1 MGSDLILIGGA
12 ILPIIV
18 LSTNEED
25 LKRIY
30 RPKIDHERA
39 TLIANMISDTFNLQ
53 SMFKHSIINLSPY
66 PVSQLLDRPGDLK
79 RIIIGSTIAAYVA
92 LLVRKGYRAEKIRG
106 ILSSMKR
113 FDEGLSG
120 TPFITIG
127 YDHEALR
134 RSIESL
140 PEELWFTAPEPGKS
154 ILMERLSNEVR
165 EFLSSLGVKYVDLA
179 FMIISGVFTQTNNI
193 LNWILSIKE
202 REVELTD
209 KMSALNEAIERSYG
223 LLVSDVITRLLEPV
237 PPYRDEK
244 EAKKFL
250 EDIMKKVIENIEI
263 AYDNQK
269 RMGRDNHLM
278 YI

>member
-12 ILPIIV
+12 IMPMIV
-18 LSTNEED
+18 LSADKKD
-25 LKRIY
+25 LMRIY

-66 PVSQLLDRPGDLK
+66 PLSQLLDRPGDLK
-79 RIIIGSTIAAYVA
+79 RIIIGSTITAYVA
-92 LLVRKGYRAEKIRG
+92 LLVRKGYRAERIRG
-106 ILSSMKR
+106 ISSNMKI
-113 FDEGLSG
+113 FDEILSG
-120 TPFITIG
+120 TPFIAIG

-134 RSIESL
+134 RSIELLS
-140 PEELWFTAPEPGKS
+140 EELQFPAPEPR
-154 ILMERLSNEVR
+154 ITNLMERLSNEVR
-165 EFLSSLGVKYVDLA
+165 EFLVSLGVKYVDLA
-179 FMIISGVFTQTNNI
+179 FMFISGVYTQSNNI
-193 LNWILSIKE
+193 LNWLLSIKE
-202 REVELTD
+202 REDELKD

-223 LLVSDVITRLLEPV
+223 LLFSDVVTRLLEPV

-244 EAKKFL
+244 DAKEFV
-250 EDIMKKVIENIEI
+250 EDIMKKVIEILEI

-269 RMGRDNHLM
+269 RMDRDNHLV